1 MVLDVYTKKRI
12 LFYENLGLKPLSIV
26 RELKRD
32 IQCRRIS
39 REGVRLFLKQ
49 YKETGSIARKP
60 GSGRPTKITAQAKR
74 LVDDRLREDD
84 ETTATQLHALLRSA
98 GIDVSLATISRCREK
113 LGWTFRGSKYCQHVR
128 PRNKEKR
135 LAFAKAHMNDLP
147 DGLDNIVWTD
157 ELSIQLEKH
166 ALRSWRKKN
175 ERAKQKPK

>member
-1 MVLDVYTKKRI
+1 MLNKQRTFLRNFCEQASAACSAERITWLASAYVIHQGHYLCVSEIEMVLDVYTKKRI

-84 ETTATQLHALLRSA
+84 EMTATQLHALLRSA
-98 GIDVSLATISRCREK
+98 GLDVSFATISRCREK
-113 LGWTFRGSKYCQHVR
+113 LGWTFRSLVPR
-128 PRNKEKR
+128 PS
-135 LAFAKAHMNDLP
+135 AK
-147 DGLDNIVWTD
+147 
-157 ELSIQLEKH
+157 
-166 ALRSWRKKN
+166 
-175 ERAKQKPK
+175 